1 MRQTDTVVLK
11 KGTWFQMRNNE
22 EALLGEIVD
31 FQQDEENPELYWLKC
46 KLHFD
51 YNAEQEMDQ
60 EKLYSSRDFETFRDL
75 QLYTEDAGED
85 LLENA
90 IDNIRERGDRDE
102 REMPNIGEE
111 LARLAGEAMQAGIG
125 RLIPDTVEND
135 QRRPV
140 VDPGPSR
147 ERRRPRERVEGPGEP
162 THAEPREGE
171 TREEPVYIRRTEY
184 NDNQPLPSDDSER
197 FKTPLGSGDM
207 KSIVSLFNVNSSASW
222 ETINTIIEE
231 TGHLLLSYTNSS
243 TREKIIQTKLNF
255 LAAHDWVTLEVK
267 SLYELEFKDKI
278 TKAVYLGGDHWLM
291 NPEENNDIDGL
302 KDHAYIKID
311 MDRIQNFSVKKLDDS
326 SLVLDIGTKVMS
338 HVNPSD
344 LQYLSDRGSQEIF
357 CMATGERAQLTKKDI
372 SKSWEKALVYDYYL
386 GGSLDLRLSIK
397 DFNEVDSVKKL
408 ATVRE
413 DAPVLEALAA

>member
-11 KGTWFQMRNNE
+11 KGTWFQMRNND

-31 FQQDEENPELYWLKC
+31 FQQDEDNPELYWLKC
-46 KLHFD
+46 IMHFD
-51 YNAEQEMDQ
+51 YNTQSDMEF
-60 EKLYSSRDFETFRDL
+60 EKLYSSRDFEGFRDL
-75 QLYTEDAGED
+75 QLYTSDAGED

-90 IDNIRERGDRDE
+90 TENSERDDEVTSDAETTNVREMLNRLATGRAIRGDYPELQRD
-102 REMPNIGEE
+102 
-111 LARLAGEAMQAGIG
+111 
-125 RLIPDTVEND
+125 
-135 QRRPV
+135 RR
-140 VDPGPSR
+140 
-147 ERRRPRERVEGPGEP
+147 RERVVGPGEP
-162 THAEPREGE
+162 TREGDARAEPVA
-171 TREEPVYIRRTEY
+171 EPVYIRRTEF

-197 FKTPLGSGDM
+197 FQTPLGSGDM
-207 KSIVSLFNVNSSASW
+207 KSIVSLFNVNPSASW

-267 SLYELEFKDKI
+267 GLYEFEFKDKI
-278 TKAVYLGGDHWLM
+278 TKAVYLGEHHWLM
-291 NPEENNDIDGL
+291 NPDENNDIDGL
-302 KDHAYIKID
+302 KGHAYTKID
-311 MDRIQNFSVKKLDDS
+311 MDLIQNFSVNKLDDS
-326 SLVLDIGTKVMS
+326 SLALEISNEVML
-338 HVNPSD
+338 HIEPND
-344 LQYLSDRGSQEIF
+344 LQYLSDQGSQEIF
-357 CMATGERAQLTKKDI
+357 CIASGERIQLIKKDI

-397 DFNEVDSVKKL
+397 DFNEVSSIKKL